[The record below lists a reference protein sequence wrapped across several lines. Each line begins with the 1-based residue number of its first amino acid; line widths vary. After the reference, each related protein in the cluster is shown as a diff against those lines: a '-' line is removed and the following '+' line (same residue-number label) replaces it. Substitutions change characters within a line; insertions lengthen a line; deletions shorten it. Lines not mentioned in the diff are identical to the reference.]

1 MVREVGSQSPRPGLG
16 RTGTED
22 PRSALFPQYQE
33 KQRKR
38 EAEERRRFPLEQ
50 RLKEHI
56 IGQESAIAAVGA
68 GECHTRVR
76 DRAVRPAVSLPGR
89 EGSALS
95 ARAASSHPYGLPIR
109 LSPFVPRLP
118 DEDLET
124 VTGSRLLPTRP
135 L

>member
-1 MVREVGSQSPRPGLG
+1 MSLLGRSLGSSPRAAAELGLCA
-16 RTGTED
+16 R
-22 PRSALFPQYQE
+22 
-33 KQRKR
+33 QR
-38 EAEERRRFPLEQ
+38 
-50 RLKEHI
+50 
-56 IGQESAIAAVGA
+56 
-68 GECHTRVR
+68 
-76 DRAVRPAVSLPGR
+76 
-89 EGSALS
+89 SALS